1 MSLSARICTSAMS
14 LTRIAA
20 TLSARRISNA
30 VNFGQKSTST
40 RDVTAKTRAI
50 SNHEMDVFKRVAI
63 AMELTVEPD
72 GWKSPNDGGVTYDK
86 LRHDVMLVR
95 TLLHTGKF
103 VSYDMLFMQGVISLT
118 EAEFNA
124 VKKLTSY
131 R

>member
-1 MSLSARICTSAMS
+1 MS

-20 TLSARRISNA
+20 TLSARRVSNT
-30 VNFGQKSTST
+30 VHFGQESIST
-40 RDVTAKTRAI
+40 RDVTTKTRAI
-50 SNHEMDVFKRVAI
+50 SNREMDAFKRVAI
-63 AMELTVEPD
+63 AIEIPIAPG
-72 GWKSPNDGGVTYDK
+72 GWNTPNDGGVTYDK

-103 VSYDMLFMQGVISLT
+103 VSYDMLFMKGIISLT